1 MFKDEKEN
9 PANFIRLL
17 EWVVC
22 DAYLCY
28 MTVGLSTLNFR
39 FDGKKAPH
47 FIREW
52 VTYYERKYYVSHDW
66 TFTFWTASSP
76 VAGGPLFSARA
87 LRSFPSYPSR
97 VFRSSPALELLT
109 PN

>member
-17 EWVVC
+17 EWVAC

-28 MTVGLSTLNFR
+28 MTGLLVCRLWISGLMAKRRRTLYESKWLIMSVYIMFR
-39 FDGKKAPH
+39 MTGLLLFELPRPQSLAFCP
-47 FIREW
+47 R
-52 VTYYERKYYVSHDW
+52 SHH
-66 TFTFWTASSP
+66 T
-76 VAGGPLFSARA
+76 PLA
-87 LRSFPSYPSR
+87 
-97 VFRSSPALELLT
+97 LLT

>member
-39 FDGKKAPH
+39 FDGKTAPH
-47 FIREW
+47 FIRE
-52 VTYYERKYYVSHDW
+52 
-66 TFTFWTASSP
+66 
-76 VAGGPLFSARA
+76 
-87 LRSFPSYPSR
+87 
-97 VFRSSPALELLT
+97 
-109 PN
+109 

>member
-17 EWVVC
+17 EWVAC

-28 MTVGLSTLNFR
+28 MTGLLVCRLWISGLMAKRRRTLYESKWLIMSVYIMFR
-39 FDGKKAPH
+39 MTGLLLFELPRLQSLAVLFFPLALCP
-47 FIREW
+47 R
-52 VTYYERKYYVSHDW
+52 SHH
-66 TFTFWTASSP
+66 T
-76 VAGGPLFSARA
+76 PLA
-87 LRSFPSYPSR
+87 
-97 VFRSSPALELLT
+97 LLT